1 MRWGRSWGKTSWLQA
16 WMSCQLSEPA
26 AATERHR
33 HAVLRR
39 FLLRKYLQQLACL
52 WLGFCGRTS
61 GAVRMSLDTNPT
73 EALFIVAMYD
83 IGLAP
88 GALIRVDF
96 TIASPNLTTVETDLS
111 TGIVLLTQQQ
121 WNSWLEMAGAAWPR
135 VLSDGILQWGR
146 WWPKI
151 SQGHVSYYMS
161 CAWRMPFRGGQA
173 NASTLIRGLG
183 ADRFYLGVINTRRSP
198 LTLRGHVEY
207 INPDE
212 QQLQLQAVG
221 LPQTLKAASLAFLL
235 LMGVVYFLLA
245 VVWTRGA
252 TLLHALLVACLW
264 FKFIWLALRWSY
276 WELLANEG
284 ESPQWREEVY
294 KLVGNVE
301 SVLERLLLVLLGLG
315 WRVLRARLTR
325 TEAHITTLG
334 ILIFALLAVLE
345 MILGSSGALYTIQ
358 LFSTMI
364 SIAAYMVI
372 MVAAN
377 VNITLINLHISESL
391 LTSGLPGL
399 LYQKQRLYICFRRL
413 FLVVVTRPI
422 ILHWLQYYALG
433 DASCWLLEILEE
445 GSQWTIYA
453 SLFAMLRPG
462 GNVGRLSELIHILT
476 QGRRRLLDG
485 GSEGSSSTTLSSPA
499 TSSAAPL
506 PQWSAGV
513 FQGQSSIDEDLGYV
527 SLGSG
532 DSD

>member
-1 MRWGRSWGKTSWLQA
+1 MT
-16 WMSCQLSEPA
+16 
-26 AATERHR
+26 
-33 HAVLRR
+33 
-39 FLLRKYLQQLACL
+39 
-52 WLGFCGRTS
+52 
-61 GAVRMSLDTNPT
+61 LDTNPT
-73 EALFIVAMYD
+73 EALFIVALYD

-88 GALIRVDF
+88 GAYVNVDF
-96 TIASPNLTTVETDLS
+96 TIVSPNRTPIETDQY
-111 TGIVLLTQQQ
+111 TAVVLLTQQQ
-121 WNSWLEMAGAAWPR
+121 WNAWLEMAGVVWPR
-135 VLSDGILQWGR
+135 IFSDGILQWQ
-146 WWPKI
+146 WWPKM
-151 SQGHVSYYMS
+151 SPGHVSCYMS
-161 CAWRMPFRGGQA
+161 CAWRVPFRGGQA

-183 ADRFYLGVINTRRSP
+183 PDRFYLGIVNSHHLP
-198 LTLRGHVEY
+198 LQLAGHVEY
-207 INPDE
+207 INPHH

-221 LPQTLKAASLAFLL
+221 LPQTLKVASLAFLL

-276 WELLANEG
+276 WELLANQG
-284 ESPQWREEVY
+284 ESPQWRQQVY

-325 TEAHITTLG
+325 TEARITTLG
-334 ILIFALLAVLE
+334 IFILALLAILE
-345 MILGSSGALYTIQ
+345 MMFGASGALYTIQ

-372 MVAAN
+372 IVAAN
-377 VNITLINLHISESL
+377 VNIALINLHISESL

-433 DASCWLLEILEE
+433 GASRWLLEILEE

-485 GSEGSSSTTLSSPA
+485 GSDGSSRTTSSSPA
-499 TSSAAPL
+499 TSSAPL
-506 PQWSAGV
+506 PPWRAGIFEGQASAE
-513 FQGQSSIDEDLGYV
+513 EDMGYV

-532 DSD
+532 DSE